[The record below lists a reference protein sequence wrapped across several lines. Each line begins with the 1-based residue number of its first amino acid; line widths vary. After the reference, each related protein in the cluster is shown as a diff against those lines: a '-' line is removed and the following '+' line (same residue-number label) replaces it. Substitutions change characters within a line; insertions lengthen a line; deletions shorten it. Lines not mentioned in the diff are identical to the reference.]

1 METNREIDHHLQPL
15 MKQDKPYIKDT
26 GNFLEK
32 LKAVEEIPEGAILVT
47 ADMVRFCSRI
57 PHDEGFKSF
66 KRSTKNSRTKWFPLK
81 M

>member
-32 LKAVEEIPEGAILVT
+32 LKAVEEIPAGAILVT
-47 ADMVRFCSRI
+47 ADMVGFCPRI
-57 PHDEGFKSF
+57 PHDGGFKSF

-81 M
+81 I

>member
-1 METNREIDHHLQPL
+1 METNREIDHHLQSL

-32 LKAVEEIPEGAILVT
+32 LKAVEEISEEAILVT
-47 ADMVRFCSRI
+47 EDMVGFCPRI
-57 PHDEGFKSF
+57 PHDGGFKSF

-81 M
+81 I